1 MKNFSVITKSFL
13 YGLLTLFLLLGFYFS
28 LISLIS
34 GWEFAQSQFREFW
47 YFVIA
52 LSAGFG
58 IQIGLYT
65 YLKNSI
71 HKVSGKVVAVS
82 GGTSTFAMI
91 SCCAHYLAN
100 ILPILGV
107 TGILTVISQYQTQLF
122 WVGIVSNLLGIAY
135 IISKII
141 KHKKYAEV

>member
-1 MKNFSVITKSFL
+1 MKIFSIIIRSFL
-13 YGLLTLFLLLGFYFS
+13 YGLLAVFLMLLFYFS

-34 GWEFAQSQFREFW
+34 GWGFAQSQFREFW

-52 LSAGFG
+52 LSVGFG

-82 GGTSTFAMI
+82 GGTSTFAMV

-100 ILPILGV
+100 VLPVLGV
-107 TGILTVISQYQTQLF
+107 TGVLTVIGQYQTQLF
-122 WVGIVSNLLGIAY
+122 WVGIVSNLLGITY
-135 IISKII
+135 VTSKVI
-141 KHKKYAEV
+141 KYKKYAKS

>member
-1 MKNFSVITKSFL
+1 M
-13 YGLLTLFLLLGFYFS
+13 LLFYFS

-34 GWEFAQSQFREFW
+34 GWGFAQSQFREFW

-52 LSAGFG
+52 LSVGFG

-82 GGTSTFAMI
+82 GGTSTFAMV

-100 ILPILGV
+100 VLPVLGV
-107 TGILTVISQYQTQLF
+107 TGVLTVIGQYQTQLF
-122 WVGIVSNLLGIAY
+122 WVGIVSNLLGITY
-135 IISKII
+135 VTSKVI
-141 KHKKYAEV
+141 KYKKYAKS

>member
-1 MKNFSVITKSFL
+1 MKNFSVIFKAFFYGFL
-13 YGLLTLFLLLGFYFS
+13 ASGLLLGFYFS
-28 LISLIS
+28 FITLIS
-34 GWEFAQSQFREFW
+34 GWGFTQSQFAEFW

-58 IQIGLYT
+58 IQVGLYV
-65 YLKNSI
+65 YLKKSI

-82 GGTSTFAMI
+82 GGTSTFAMV
-91 SCCAHYLAN
+91 SCCAHYLVN

-122 WVGIVSNLLGIAY
+122 WVGIISNLLGIMY
-135 IISKII
+135 ITSKII